1 MLEESKG
8 DIVVVEKHGG
18 GLLDVG
24 EAAAYLNTTERH
36 IRRLRNEMRLPY
48 VKVGSKLRFL
58 RDDLDA
64 YVEANKHSVY
74 VATPRDT
81 L

>member
-1 MLEESKG
+1 MSEDSIG

-24 EAAAYLNTTERH
+24 EAAAYLNTTVRH
-36 IRRLRNEMRLPY
+36 IRRLRNEMRLPF

-64 YVEANKHSVY
+64 YVEANKHSAY
-74 VATPRDT
+74 VATASDT
-81 L
+81 R

>member
-8 DIVVVEKHGG
+8 DIVVVEKHRG

-36 IRRLRNEMRLPY
+36 IRRLRNEMQLPY

-58 RDDLDA
+58 RDDLDT
-64 YVEANKHSVY
+64 YVEANKHSAY
-74 VATPRDT
+74 VATASDT

>member
-8 DIVVVEKHGG
+8 DIVVIEKHGG

-24 EAAAYLNTTERH
+24 ETAAYLNTTVRH

-64 YVEANKHSVY
+64 YVEANKYSAY
-74 VATPRDT
+74 AATASDT
-81 L
+81 R

>member
-24 EAAAYLNTTERH
+24 EAAAYLSTTERH

-74 VATPRDT
+74 VATLRDT

>member
-1 MLEESKG
+1 MLEEPKG
-8 DIVVVEKHGG
+8 DRVAVGKHAG

-36 IRRLRNEMRLPY
+36 IRRLRNDMRLPY

-64 YVEANKHSVY
+64 YVEANTHSAFV
-74 VATPRDT
+74 TTTSDT

>member
-1 MLEESKG
+1 MSEESKG
-8 DIVVVEKHGG
+8 DIVVIEKHGG

-48 VKVGSKLRFL
+48 VKFGSKLRFL

-64 YVEANKHSVY
+64 YVEANKHSAY
-74 VATPRDT
+74 VATASDT
-81 L
+81 R